1 MSNWGCESHYIYV
14 CHTVYHVYIAAL
26 KALQNEEPLSVV
38 LIDTIPAVDELSER
52 LNSEKIFI
60 DVRILHI
67 GDYFIKSRSYH
78 VNRLYTFFMK
88 ATLKRKLSY
97 LFRENSEIYLFN
109 DYTEIGS
116 LLNLTNRRYHLIE
129 DGCDCYKN
137 WDQYKPFGKA
147 KSLKD
152 FLWRH
157 FRIPSGMGY
166 GPNVIDLEVNNCEG
180 IRLAFNWPVIEK
192 PRRFLMNGLSKE
204 DTDTLMRAFGAQD
217 LGEIKPG
224 SVLILTD
231 PLWELG
237 VVANQHEN
245 ACLFM
250 QMAASF
256 HGREVYLKPH
266 PRDTSDYSTYFKK
279 RNILKADV
287 PIELLNCLGEGIF
300 ETAATWCSTAV
311 NNLWACKH
319 IVVFAPDDSRANAEH
334 RTLSIDCDAY
344 VA

>member
-1 MSNWGCESHYIYV
+1 MSNRRCKSQYIYV

-26 KALQNEEPLSVV
+26 KALQSEEPFSVV
-38 LIDTIPAVDELSER
+38 LVDTIPAIDELSER
-52 LNSEKIFI
+52 LKSEKIFI
-60 DVRILHI
+60 DVRIMHR
-67 GDYFIKSRSYH
+67 GDFFINSRSYH
-78 VNRLYTFFMK
+78 VNRLYTVFMK
-88 ATLKRKLSY
+88 DTLTKKLGY
-97 LFRENSEIYLFN
+97 LFHDNSDIYLFN

-147 KSLKD
+147 KRLKD
-152 FLWRH
+152 FLWRV

-166 GPNVIDLEVNNCEG
+166 GANVIDLEVNNREG
-180 IRLAFNWPVIEK
+180 IQLAFNWPVIEK
-192 PRRFLMNGLSKE
+192 PRRLLMNGLKKE
-204 DTDTLMRAFGAQD
+204 DADTLMRAFGAQD

-237 VVANQHEN
+237 VVANQQEN

-256 HGREVYLKPH
+256 HEREVYLKPH
-266 PRDTSDYSTYFKK
+266 PRDTSDYSIYFKE

-300 ETAATWCSTAV
+300 EIAATWCSTAV

-319 IVVFAPDDSRANAEH
+319 IVVFAPDDHRANAEH
-334 RTLSIDCDAY
+334 KTLSIDCNTH